1 MSIPKLEFPPFH
13 LPAEAEA
20 LRGEVRSFLK
30 EALPKV
36 KTEDR
41 FASWNTF
48 SPEFSKA
55 LGKKGWIG
63 ITWPKQYGGSERSFL
78 DRYVITEELLGNSAP
93 AGAHWVADRQSG
105 PLLLRFGSEEQR
117 QAILP
122 RITAGECYFS
132 IGMSEPD
139 SGSDL
144 ASVRTRAEPVPGGF
158 RVNGTKVWTS
168 GAHRNNYCIA
178 LVRTSGQH
186 GDRHK
191 GLSQLLVDL
200 KTPGVT
206 IRPIINLAG
215 RHDWNEV
222 TFNDAFIPESCLIG
236 NEGDGWLQV
245 TSELA
250 FERSGP
256 ERFMQNF
263 YILRELV
270 RVLGRQPAKRA
281 VVDPGS
287 PDRPPVDAAPDVGR
301 RRRHD
306 AGRPVAGDRGGAGEG
321 PRHDLPAGSA
331 RDRPCHRRVGRHDRG
346 GPGRFPR
353 RRAVRHHDGAE
364 LHHPGRHDPGSAR
377 HRRARAG
384 AAMMSSPLRIL
395 VLPFAEFGEGEVPAS
410 SRAEGSEAA
419 RRILGVALPLRRRR
433 RRHLPFAASAQGR
446 G

>member
-1 MSIPKLEFPPFH
+1 MTMSIPKLEFPPFH

-222 TFNDAFIPESCLIG
+222 TFTDAFIPESCLIG

-281 VVDPGS
+281 S
-287 PDRPPVDAAPDVGR
+287 SILGR
-301 RRRHD
+301 LIARLWTLRQMSV
-306 AGRPVAGDRGGAGEG
+306 AVAGMMQGGKS
-321 PRHDLPAGSA
+321 PA
-331 RDRPCHRRVGRHDRG
+331 
-346 GPGRFPR
+346 
-353 RRAVRHHDGAE
+353 
-364 LHHPGRHDPGSAR
+364 
-377 HRRARAG
+377 
-384 AAMMSSPLRIL
+384 I
-395 VLPFAEFGEGEVPAS
+395 
-410 SRAEGSEAA
+410 EAA
-419 RRILGVALPLRRRR
+419 LVKDLGTP
-433 RRHLPFAASAQGR
+433 P
-446 G
+446 

>member
-1 MSIPKLEFPPFH
+1 
-13 LPAEAEA
+13 
-20 LRGEVRSFLK
+20 
-30 EALPKV
+30 
-36 KTEDR
+36 
-41 FASWNTF
+41 
-48 SPEFSKA
+48 
-55 LGKKGWIG
+55 
-63 ITWPKQYGGSERSFL
+63 
-78 DRYVITEELLGNSAP
+78 
-93 AGAHWVADRQSG
+93 
-105 PLLLRFGSEEQR
+105 
-117 QAILP
+117 
-122 RITAGECYFS
+122 
-132 IGMSEPD
+132 MSEPD

-168 GAHRNNYCIA
+168 GAHRNHYCIA

-191 GLSQLLVDL
+191 GLSQILVDL

-222 TFNDAFIPESCLIG
+222 TFSDAFIPESCLIG

-281 VVDPGS
+281 SLDPR
-287 PDRPPVDAAPDVGR
+287 PADRPPVDPAPDVGR

-306 AGRPVAGDRGGAGEG
+306 AGRQVAGHRGGAGQG
-321 PRHDLPAGSA
+321 SRHDLPAGPA
-331 RDRPCHRRVGRHDRG
+331 GDRPRAS
-346 GPGRFPR
+346 PSPTPR
-353 RRAVRHHDGAE
+353 PRTTW
-364 LHHPGRHDPGSAR
+364 PI
-377 HRRARAG
+377 
-384 AAMMSSPLRIL
+384 SSTWRSTP
-395 VLPFAEFGEGEVPAS
+395 P
-410 SRAEGSEAA
+410 
-419 RRILGVALPLRRRR
+419 
-433 RRHLPFAASAQGR
+433 
-446 G
+446 

>member
-13 LPAEAEA
+13 LPDEAEA

-30 EALPKV
+30 ETLPKIK

-41 FASWNTF
+41 FSSWNTP
-48 SPEFSKA
+48 SPEFSRE

-78 DRYVITEELLGNSAP
+78 DRYVVTEELLGNSAP
-93 AGAHWVADRQSG
+93 AGSHWVADRQSG

-122 RITAGECYFS
+122 RIAAGECFFS

-168 GAHRNNYCIA
+168 GAHRNHYCIA

-191 GLSQLLVDL
+191 GLSQILVDL
-200 KTPGVT
+200 KTPNVT

-236 NEGDGWLQV
+236 SEGDGWLQV

-263 YILRELV
+263 YVLRELV
-270 RVLGRQPAKRA
+270 RVLGRQPAARA
-281 VVDPGS
+281 ASILGRLIARLWTLRQMSVAVAGMMQGGKS
-287 PDRPPVDAAPDVGR
+287 PAIEAALVKDLGTIYQQDLPEVARVIAESDATTDDDIADFLDIAQYATMMAPSYTIQGGTTQVLRGIVARGLGR
-301 RRRHD
+301 R
-306 AGRPVAGDRGGAGEG
+306 
-321 PRHDLPAGSA
+321 
-331 RDRPCHRRVGRHDRG
+331 
-346 GPGRFPR
+346 
-353 RRAVRHHDGAE
+353 
-364 LHHPGRHDPGSAR
+364 
-377 HRRARAG
+377 
-384 AAMMSSPLRIL
+384 
-395 VLPFAEFGEGEVPAS
+395 
-410 SRAEGSEAA
+410 
-419 RRILGVALPLRRRR
+419 
-433 RRHLPFAASAQGR
+433 
-446 G
+446 

>member
-1 MSIPKLEFPPFH
+1 VF
-13 LPAEAEA
+13 
-20 LRGEVRSFLK
+20 
-30 EALPKV
+30 
-36 KTEDR
+36 
-41 FASWNTF
+41 
-48 SPEFSKA
+48 
-55 LGKKGWIG
+55 
-63 ITWPKQYGGSERSFL
+63 
-78 DRYVITEELLGNSAP
+78 TEELLGNSAP

-122 RITAGECYFS
+122 KITAGECYFS

-168 GAHRNNYCIA
+168 GAHRNHYCIT

-200 KTPGVT
+200 KTPGIT

-222 TFNDAFIPESCLIG
+222 TFSDCFIPEECLIG

-263 YILRELV
+263 HVLRELV
-270 RVLGRQPAKRA
+270 RVLGRQPAR
-281 VVDPGS
+281 
-287 PDRPPVDAAPDVGR
+287 
-301 RRRHD
+301 
-306 AGRPVAGDRGGAGEG
+306 
-321 PRHDLPAGSA
+321 
-331 RDRPCHRRVGRHDRG
+331 
-346 GPGRFPR
+346 
-353 RRAVRHHDGAE
+353 
-364 LHHPGRHDPGSAR
+364 
-377 HRRARAG
+377 RAG
-384 AAMMSSPLRIL
+384 AVLGRIVARLRPSHLPAQAGLYHLAPTGETNWHEYASFAIAHALACGMPLKATPAT
-395 VLPFAEFGEGEVPAS
+395 VLPIPAAQYPVAAPRPANSRLDTTRLRATFGLALAPWQDGVREVVAEL
-410 SRAEGSEAA
+410 AA
-419 RRILGVALPLRRRR
+419 AG
-433 RRHLPFAASAQGR
+433 AQGNKS
-446 G
+446 GKD

>member
-1 MSIPKLEFPPFH
+1 MKMSIPKLEFPPFH
-13 LPAEAEA
+13 LPSEAEA

-93 AGAHWVADRQSG
+93 AGAHWVA
-105 PLLLRFGSEEQR
+105 
-117 QAILP
+117 
-122 RITAGECYFS
+122 
-132 IGMSEPD
+132 
-139 SGSDL
+139 
-144 ASVRTRAEPVPGGF
+144 
-158 RVNGTKVWTS
+158 
-168 GAHRNNYCIA
+168 
-178 LVRTSGQH
+178 
-186 GDRHK
+186 DRHK

-281 VVDPGS
+281 S
-287 PDRPPVDAAPDVGR
+287 SILGR
-301 RRRHD
+301 LIARLWTLRQMSV
-306 AGRPVAGDRGGAGEG
+306 AVAGMMQGGQSPAIEAALVKDLGTIYQQ
-321 PRHDLPAGSA
+321 DLP
-331 RDRPCHRRVGRHDRG
+331 
-346 GPGRFPR
+346 
-353 RRAVRHHDGAE
+353 E
-364 LHHPGRHDPGSAR
+364 I
-377 HRRARAG
+377 ARAI
-384 AAMMSSPLRIL
+384 AESDATTEEDLADFLDVAQYATMMAPSYTIQGGTTQVLRGI
-395 VLPFAEFGEGEVPAS
+395 V
-410 SRAEGSEAA
+410 A
-419 RRILGVALPLRRRR
+419 RGLGLR
-433 RRHLPFAASAQGR
+433 
-446 G
+446 